1 MAPNSMSAGWYP
13 DHQDNAVDRWWDG
26 REWTA
31 TTRPSGRSASESTTV
46 VRPATDSYLAD
57 TTARDSQHVA
67 AEPAIP
73 LSALA
78 PPAGQP
84 VDMNASTNSAGLYA
98 GSEEPTGW
106 IPVVSSIPAQDPWTQ
121 QQSVAPRGTD
131 SAVTNQPAGF
141 SPPPWLLGGLV
152 GLVVLLVGAVAF
164 FVATGSKNSS
174 VVADV
179 QPSTVSTTTTTVPA
193 TTTTAVATTIPPAPP
208 QTIIVEVP
216 QRQTVRT
223 LPVDPCVADP
233 WKCEGDVVYG
243 TNAPSGA
250 PSTFDNDSAHN
261 LATGWI
267 VQFASFKASDPSASS
282 AADNSVA
289 ALRAAGEDAFVL
301 WSGDFGA
308 LTDGYWVVVDNI
320 SFNSGE
326 DAAGHCRAIGRY
338 DKDGCLGRYLSFD
351 SADRKMMVLP

>member
-1 MAPNSMSAGWYP
+1 MASNSMSAGWYP
-13 DHQDNAVDRWWDG
+13 DHQDNEWDRWWDG

-46 VRPATDSYLAD
+46 VRAATDSYLAD
-57 TTARDSQHVA
+57 TTARDSHHLG

-84 VDMNASTNSAGLYA
+84 IDLSGSTNPARFPA
-98 GSEEPTGW
+98 GSDQPTEW
-106 IPVVSSIPAQDPWTQ
+106 IPVVSSIPAEDSWTQ

-131 SAVTNQPAGF
+131 SDVTNQPAGF
-141 SPPPWLLGGLV
+141 SPSAWLLGGLV

-164 FVATGSKNSS
+164 FLATGSKNSS

-179 QPSTVSTTTTTVPA
+179 QPSAASTTTTTVPA
-193 TTTTAVATTIPPAPP
+193 TTIPTAPP

-223 LPVDPCVADP
+223 VPVDSCVADP
-233 WKCEGDVVYG
+233 WQCEGDVVYG
-243 TNAPSGA
+243 TSALSGA
-250 PSTFDNDSAHN
+250 PSSFDNDSAHN
-261 LATGWI
+261 LAIGWI

-289 ALRAAGEDAFVL
+289 ALCAAGEPAFVL
-301 WSGDFGA
+301 LSGDFGA
-308 LTDGYWVVVDNI
+308 LTDGYWVIVNNL
-320 SFNSGE
+320 SCNSRE
-326 DAAGHCRAIGRY
+326 DAGGHCRAIRRY

>member
-1 MAPNSMSAGWYP
+1 MASNSMSAGWYP

-46 VRPATDSYLAD
+46 VRPATDRYLAD

-73 LSALA
+73 LNALA

-84 VDMNASTNSAGLYA
+84 VDMRASTNSAGLHI
-98 GSEEPTGW
+98 GNDEPTGW
-106 IPVVSSIPAQDPWTQ
+106 IPVVSIPVEDSWTQ
-121 QQSVAPRGTD
+121 QQSIAPRGTD
-131 SAVTNQPAGF
+131 SALTTQPAGF

-164 FVATGSKNSS
+164 FVATGSKNST

-179 QPSTVSTTTTTVPA
+179 QPSTTSTTTTTIPA
-193 TTTTAVATTIPPAPP
+193 TTTPTVATTIPTAPP

-223 LPVDPCVADP
+223 VPVDPCVADP
-233 WKCEGDVVYG
+233 WQCEGDIVYA
-243 TNAPSGA
+243 TSAPSGA
-250 PSTFDNDSAHN
+250 PSSFDNDSAHS

-267 VQFASFKASDPSASS
+267 VQFASFDASDPSASS

-308 LTDGYWVVVDNI
+308 LTDGYWVVVNNL

-338 DKDGCLGRYLSFD
+338 NKDDCLGRYLSFD
-351 SADRKMMVLP
+351 SDDRKMMVVP